1 MFKFQWE
8 LYDMQ
13 NNISEQFQKLHDRQ
27 DSLQSE
33 LKKNKSSSKPKFE
46 PVVIIN
52 KSKNLLN

>member
-1 MFKFQWE
+1 
-8 LYDMQ
+8 MQ